1 MFFCFNVL
9 TNFMY
14 THTLKEFDPEILA
27 SIKREQKRQEEGL
40 EMIPSENFVSP
51 AVLEALGSVLTNKYS
66 EGYPGKRYYGGCEF
80 IDEVEQLCIDRVK
93 LLFGAEHVNVQPLSG
108 APANIAVYFALLEP
122 GDTILG
128 MDLSHGGHLSHGHP
142 VTHMTKVFK
151 FIRYKTNAE
160 GLVDLDNLRAMAIEH
175 KPKLILVGYSAYS
188 REIEYEKIQAIAN
201 EVGAMTM
208 ADIAHIAGLIAGG
221 QMNNPVPIFDVVTTT
236 THKTLRGPRGG
247 MIMCKEKFAKQID
260 KSVFPGFQGGP
271 HENNIAAKAVA
282 FKEALLPEYKE
293 YARQIKTNAKTLEA
307 EFNRL
312 GYKLCFG
319 GTDNHLLLI
328 DVFASKGVT
337 GKQAEHALDVA
348 GITVNKN
355 MIPDDPRSPMDPS
368 GIRLGTPALTT
379 RGMKEAEMKTIAE
392 WIDEAITNWQDETK
406 LSEIKNKV
414 IEMTKKF
421 PLYPTLS

>member
-1 MFFCFNVL
+1 MQ
-9 TNFMY
+9 
-14 THTLKEFDPEILA
+14 TLKEFDPEIKA
-27 SIKREQKRQEEGL
+27 SIGREQNREEEGL

-80 IDEVEQLCIDRVK
+80 IDEVEQLAIDRAK
-93 LLFGAEHVNVQPLSG
+93 MLFGAEHVNVQPLSG
-108 APANIAVYFALLEP
+108 APANMIAYSAILKP
-122 GDTILG
+122 GDTVLG
-128 MDLSHGGHLSHGHP
+128 MDLSHGGHLTHGHP
-142 VTHMTKVFK
+142 VTFSAQIYNFV
-151 FIRYKTNAE
+151 RYKTDAS
-160 GLVDLDNLRAMAIEH
+160 GKIDLDNLRQMALEH

-188 REIEYEKIQAIAN
+188 REIEYEKIKAIAD
-201 EVGAMTM
+201 EVGAITM

-221 QMNNPVPIFDVVTTT
+221 QMNNPVPVFDIVTTT

-260 KSVFPGFQGGP
+260 KAVFPGMQGGP

-282 FKEALLPEYKE
+282 FKEALLPEFKE
-293 YARQIKTNAKTLEA
+293 YAKQIKKNAKVLET
-307 EFNRL
+307 EFNKL

-319 GTDNHLLLI
+319 GTDNHLLLM
-328 DVFASKGVT
+328 DVTPKGLS
-337 GKQAEHALDVA
+337 GKEAQIALDKA

-379 RGMKEAEMKTIAE
+379 RGMKEIEMKQVAA
-392 WIDEAITNWQDETK
+392 WIEEVILNHKDDTK
-406 LSEIKNKV
+406 LAEIKNQVKNL
-414 IEMTKKF
+414 TKKF
-421 PLYPTLS
+421 PLYPTLK

>member
-1 MFFCFNVL
+1 M
-9 TNFMY
+9 
-14 THTLKEFDPEILA
+14 HIQTLKEFDPEIKA
-27 SIKREQKRQEEGL
+27 SIGREQNREEEGL

-80 IDEVEQLCIDRVK
+80 IDEVEQLAIDRAK
-93 LLFGAEHVNVQPLSG
+93 MLFGAEHVNVQPLSG
-108 APANIAVYFALLEP
+108 APANMIAYSAILKP
-122 GDTILG
+122 GDTVLG
-128 MDLSHGGHLSHGHP
+128 MDLSHGGHLTHGHP
-142 VTHMTKVFK
+142 VTFSAQIYNFV
-151 FIRYKTNAE
+151 RYKTDAS
-160 GLVDLDNLRAMAIEH
+160 GKIDLDNLRQMALEH

-188 REIEYEKIQAIAN
+188 REIEYEKIKAIAD
-201 EVGAMTM
+201 EVGAITM

-221 QMNNPVPIFDVVTTT
+221 QMNNPVPVFDIVTTT

-260 KSVFPGFQGGP
+260 KAVFPGMQGGP

-282 FKEALLPEYKE
+282 FKEALLPEFKE
-293 YARQIKTNAKTLEA
+293 YAKQIKKNAKVLET
-307 EFNRL
+307 EFNKL

-319 GTDNHLLLI
+319 GTDNHLLLM
-328 DVFASKGVT
+328 DVTPKGLS
-337 GKQAEHALDVA
+337 GKEAQIALDKA

-379 RGMKEAEMKTIAE
+379 RGMKEIEMKQVAA
-392 WIDEAITNWQDETK
+392 WIEEVILNHKDDTK
-406 LSEIKNKV
+406 LAEIKNQVKNL
-414 IEMTKKF
+414 TKKF
-421 PLYPTLS
+421 PLYPTLK